1 MTRKLTPKQER
12 FVEEYMVDFNATQA
26 AIRAGYKAKN
36 ADNVASQL
44 IGKSWVQEAIK
55 ARRERLEKHTVV
67 TKERVV
73 KMMLELYE
81 VSSQKIPLLDREG
94 NQVFDDCGRPV
105 YKPVD
110 AQAFSKAVDMLGK
123 HTGAFEADNKHELS
137 GGICVFWQD
146 DDKES
151 K

>member
-1 MTRKLTPKQER
+1 M
-12 FVEEYMVDFNATQA
+12 
-26 AIRAGYKAKN
+26 
-36 ADNVASQL
+36 ASEL
-44 IGKSWVQEAIK
+44 LGKTGIQEAIK
-55 ARRERLEKHTVV
+55 TRRDRLEKHTVV

-81 VSSQKIPLLDREG
+81 VSSQKVPLLDRDG

-123 HTGAFEADNKHELS
+123 HTGAFEADNKRELS
-137 GGICVFWQD
+137 GGISVVWQAD
-146 DDKES
+146 GENK
-151 K
+151 

>member
-26 AIRAGYKAKN
+26 AIRAGYSKKT
-36 ADNVASQL
+36 ASR
-44 IGKSWVQEAIK
+44 IGPELLGKTCITEAVK
-55 ARRERLEKHTVV
+55 LRRERLEKHTVV